1 MTITSKWSQ
10 LVSGRSI
17 LGKTVIFSTFS
28 TIPHF
33 RGSPKN
39 VIQKYYQ
46 WTPNGLKHAHNW
58 FLGSRFWAKHLTYK
72 CDFLRKRGKSRKKLI
87 KSVLPKID
95 CPETNYE
102 QVSDHLESI
111 GSISGCHFLGSP

>member
-58 FLGSRFWAKHLTYK
+58 FLGSRFWAKHLVKLSPFFDFYPSSEGNGTY
-72 CDFLRKRGKSRKKLI
+72 
-87 KSVLPKID
+87 
-95 CPETNYE
+95 
-102 QVSDHLESI
+102 
-111 GSISGCHFLGSP
+111 GCRTSMRPVPNDSELSN